1 MPAPTPP
8 WSYATPGPLA
18 ARIALHARYGT
29 APVPWHRWVFDRLGL
44 VEGAKV
50 VEVGCGPGTLWV
62 ANAAHVPAD
71 VRLRLT
77 DLSPG
82 MVGAARDALRRAG
95 LRADIVVEVD
105 VADAAR
111 LPFPDASADVVLAA
125 HMLYHVDDRP
135 RAIAEARRVLRPGG
149 RFVATTNG
157 RAHLRE
163 LSAVAIEHVAGWVP
177 HDPTTAFGLE
187 HGEAQLRGSFRDVS
201 VTRHEGGLVVPDVE
215 PLLAYL
221 CSLPGLDA
229 LPPAK
234 VERLRAALEAHLAS
248 HGPLRITT
256 DSGAFVAT

>member
-1 MPAPTPP
+1 MPESTPS
-8 WSYATPGPLA
+8 WSYATPAPLA
-18 ARIALHARYGT
+18 ARIALHATYGT
-29 APVPWHRWVFDRLGL
+29 AREPWHRWVFDRLDL
-44 VEGAKV
+44 DPGAAV
-50 VEVGCGPGTLWV
+50 LEVGCGPGTLW
-62 ANAAHVPAD
+62 ARNADRLPLD
-71 VRLRLT
+71 VRLTLT
-77 DLSPG
+77 DASPG
-82 MVGAARDALRRAG
+82 MVDAARRTLVEAAVAG
-95 LRADIVVEVD
+95 TVS

-111 LPFPDASADVVLAA
+111 LPFADATFDVVLAA

-163 LSAVAIEHVAGWVP
+163 LAAVAIEHVAGWVP

-229 LPPAK
+229 LPPAN

>member
-1 MPAPTPP
+1 MPESTPS
-8 WSYATPGPLA
+8 WSYATPCPLA

-44 VEGAKV
+44 VEGARV

-62 ANAAHVPAD
+62 ESAAHVPAD

-77 DLSPG
+77 DRSPG

-95 LRADIVVEVD
+95 LRAGIVVEVD

-125 HMLYHVDDRP
+125 HMLYHVEDRP
-135 RAIAEARRVLRPGG
+135 QAIAEARRVLRPGG

-157 RAHLRE
+157 RAHLHE
-163 LSAVAIEHVAGWVP
+163 LEALARRAVPGWSPPDPSA
-177 HDPTTAFGLE
+177 AFGLE
-187 HGEAQLRGSFRDVS
+187 NGEAQLRASFSRVA
-201 VTRHEGGLVVPDVE
+201 REPHAGGLVVPDAT

-221 CSLPGLDA
+221 QSMPGLDTLA
-229 LPPAK
+229 PAE
-234 VERLRAALEAHLAS
+234 VGRLRAAVEAHLAS